1 MNILIFDA
9 TPRWSGGA
17 NRILL
22 FSKELQK
29 RAHQVTVCCLP
40 GSGLANRLPE
50 EHIPVT
56 TLNPKSDLNLFIV
69 PKLIRLIRQNQIDL
83 IEICSPK
90 FYWVASLAAR
100 LTNRKV
106 ILTRNVPYRKKGIK
120 KQINRILYN
129 TLVDRIIAISDK
141 IKRELIEDFTLPE
154 QKITVIY
161 DGIDL
166 QRFNHHKAEE
176 RTKRAGHHLVAVISR
191 LDENKGLEC
200 FIKAIPK
207 IVEKIPT
214 IHFLVVGT
222 GRIEEKLKELTKQLN
237 IADRVEFT
245 GFRKDIAEILAT
257 VDVTVMPSPEEG
269 MSMSALESMAS
280 AVPVVAT
287 TGSGLVDIIRSNIS
301 GTLVPPDDSNE
312 LARGVIRLLQS
323 DYREAGIAAAKIV
336 QEKFALQQVVTEY
349 EKLIKEVTAS

>member
-1 MNILIFDA
+1 M
-9 TPRWSGGA
+9 
-17 NRILL
+17 
-22 FSKELQK
+22 
-29 RAHQVTVCCLP
+29 
-40 GSGLANRLPE
+40 
-50 EHIPVT
+50 
-56 TLNPKSDLNLFIV
+56 
-69 PKLIRLIRQNQIDL
+69 
-83 IEICSPK
+83 
-90 FYWVASLAAR
+90 
-100 LTNRKV
+100 
-106 ILTRNVPYRKKGIK
+106 
-120 KQINRILYN
+120 
-129 TLVDRIIAISDK
+129 
-141 IKRELIEDFTLPE
+141 
-154 QKITVIY
+154 
-161 DGIDL
+161 
-166 QRFNHHKAEE
+166 
-176 RTKRAGHHLVAVISR
+176 AVISR